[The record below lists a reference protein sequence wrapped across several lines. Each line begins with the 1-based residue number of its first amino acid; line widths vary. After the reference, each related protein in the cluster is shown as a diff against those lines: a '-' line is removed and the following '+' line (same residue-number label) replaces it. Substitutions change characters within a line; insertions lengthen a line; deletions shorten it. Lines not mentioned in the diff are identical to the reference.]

1 MKAADTWLGTGQ
13 LQGWLVRIEAD
24 DPVLSARA
32 EEFLAPFVAR
42 DAGASGELQL
52 DLHLCTNGLRGTV
65 PASATPTPLQ
75 FASVACFRDG
85 ATLHFRTKDGSTLD
99 TDVAAGHARGMLTR
113 DLTSRHFLFADLMLA
128 ALMEMLKHRGYYGL
142 HAAAVSRDGM
152 GYLFPASTGH
162 GKTTTALGLIKQGFQ
177 YLADD
182 KVLLTREDGEIAAL
196 AFTRRFNIDPDIGE
210 RYRELDFVSGLEPLP
225 GCAKRP
231 VNVSTVY
238 PDSFIPRFRPRYVIH
253 LERAVQGE
261 SRIVPLSRTESFA
274 RLIRQTILAFDRQ
287 VAMQQLALLGR
298 LLDRTQSYLLYNGN
312 DLYGNP
318 DRLAELLPGG

>member
-24 DPVLSARA
+24 DPALSARA
-32 EEFLAPFVAR
+32 EEFLAPFVGH
-42 DAGASGELQL
+42 DGETSGELQL
-52 DLHLCTNGLRGTV
+52 QLHLCTDGARGV
-65 PASATPTPLQ
+65 LPPSAVATSLQ
-75 FASVACFRDG
+75 FLTVACFSDG
-85 ATLHFRTKDGSTLD
+85 ATLHFQTKDGSTLEAD
-99 TDVAAGHARGMLTR
+99 PAAGTARGMLTR
-113 DLTSRHFLFADLMLA
+113 DLVGRRYLFADLLMA
-128 ALMEMLKHRGYYGL
+128 ALMEMLKFRGYYGL
-142 HAAAVSRDGM
+142 HAAGVSRGGT
-152 GYLFPASTGH
+152 GYLFPACASQ
-162 GKTTTALGLIKQGFQ
+162 GKTTTALGLIKHGFQ

-182 KVLLTREDGEIAAL
+182 KVLLTREDGDIAAL
-196 AFTRRFNIDPDIGE
+196 AFTRRFNIDPDIAE
-210 RYRELDFVSGLEPLP
+210 RYRELDFVPGLEPLP

-238 PDSFIPRFRPRYVIH
+238 PNSFILRFRPRYVIH
-253 LERAVQGE
+253 LERAVQGD

-318 DRLAELLPGG
+318 ARLAGLLPGG